1 MNDGVRRAYRRP
13 RNAGYGASMTDGSAS
28 TGRVRR
34 DGAATPA
41 TLAEVARAAGVSI
54 ATASRVLNNS
64 SQVSAEAH
72 RRVCDAASRLGYR
85 RRRAA
90 WGRSHDK
97 VQAVAAVIHAGH
109 RLVFTEPFF
118 ARFIGAV
125 EMELA
130 HHDMPLLVTNVSG
143 TLAETVGRYLRAG
156 NVAGIIIVSDH
167 GPLPLSGTLTSLGL
181 PVTVVGRPLQ
191 PYQVP
196 YVDADNRGGSRAAV
210 EYLLGTGRRAI
221 AHLAAPPD
229 TGPGADR
236 RAGYRDAVRAVGL
249 TDLPIAY
256 GDWSQA
262 SAAHAMQR
270 LLDQRPQLDAVFAAS
285 DVMAAGAVRY
295 LRKAGRR
302 IPDDV
307 AVVGFDDHALAEQVR
322 PALTTVRQPIEQI
335 GATAVRQLLAAAAGD
350 PPDQAT
356 VLPTEL
362 IVRDSA

>member
-1 MNDGVRRAYRRP
+1 
-13 RNAGYGASMTDGSAS
+13 MTNGSAS
-28 TGRVRR
+28 TPDR
-34 DGAATPA
+34 DGVAAPP

-64 SQVSAEAH
+64 TRVSPEAYQ
-72 RRVCDAASRLGYR
+72 RVCDAASRLGYR
-85 RRRAA
+85 RHRAA
-90 WGRSHDK
+90 WGRAQTP
-97 VQAVAAVIHAGH
+97 VRAVAAVIHAAH

-130 HHDMPLLVTNVSG
+130 QHDMPLLVTNVSG

-156 NVAGIIIVSDH
+156 SVAGVIVVSDH
-167 GPLPLSGTLTSLGL
+167 GPLPLSGSLASLGL
-181 PVTVVGRPLQ
+181 PVTVVGRPLH

-196 YVDADNRGGSRAAV
+196 YVDADNRGGARAAV
-210 EYLLGTGRRAI
+210 EYLLGRGRRAI

-236 RAGYRDAVRAVGL
+236 RAGYTDAVRAAGL

-295 LRKAGRR
+295 LRRVGRR

-307 AVVGFDDHALAEQVR
+307 AVVGFDDHALATQVR

-335 GATAVRQLLAAAAGD
+335 GAVAVRSLLAAAAGELT
-350 PPDQAT
+350 PEQAAT

-362 IVRDSA
+362 ILRDSA